1 MNAVW
6 KRQILLCKVLHYI
19 LIHHMK
25 LELFK
30 PDFHF
35 FVIIDGLEPESPNVQ
50 CLTGRKHRNK
60 QHHFDKDLKNMESKF
75 HMQLQ

>member
-1 MNAVW
+1 MDAVW

-19 LIHHMK
+19 LTYHMK

-35 FVIIDGLEPESPNVQ
+35 FVIIDGLEPKSPNVQ
-50 CLTGRKHRNK
+50 RYFETNAK
-60 QHHFDKDLKNMESKF
+60 QQHISE
-75 HMQLQ
+75 